1 MQRKIPIIKTGCHT
15 VSLTEVPQSTDE
27 TDRLGVNSDIVRT
40 TGGGW
45 CRIEVHSTKVFKI
58 VDRLPNGEYPG
69 THVESRIVSM

>member
-1 MQRKIPIIKTGCHT
+1 MQRKIPKIEIGCHT

-40 TGGGW
+40 TGGRC

-58 VDRLPNGEYPG
+58 VDPLPYRVYSGA
-69 THVESRIVSM
+69 HVQSRIVSM